1 MIERK
6 KKIKII
12 QVTLLL
18 IGMLIIF
25 FTYIKR
31 ENISDDK
38 IISSEAQKKIKRQ
51 MESQSE
57 QDIFYNIE
65 YSGLDLA
72 GNRYI
77 LKASEATTDKSNQ
90 DIINMRSTKAIFYF
104 KDGTVLNISSEI
116 GVYNNKTLDML
127 FSGEVEASYIES
139 KLFADKAEYSNSEGF
154 LTITKNV
161 IIKDSRGTMIADE
174 LLFDIKKQTLKIAAF
189 KDNKINANIKLKWKK
204 VLGF

>member
-77 LKASEATTDKSNQ
+77 LKASEAMTDKSNQ
-90 DIINMRSTKAIFYF
+90 DIINMRSTTAIFYF

-161 IIKDSRGTMIADE
+161 IIEDSRGTMIADE